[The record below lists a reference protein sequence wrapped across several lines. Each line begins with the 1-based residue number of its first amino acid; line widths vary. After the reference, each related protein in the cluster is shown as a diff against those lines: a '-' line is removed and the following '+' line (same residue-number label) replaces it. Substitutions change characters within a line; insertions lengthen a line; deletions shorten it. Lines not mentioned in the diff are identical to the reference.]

1 MIQFIFFNFIEYTFL
16 LRSLLP
22 FFFQHSFE
30 LANSVGLEMPS
41 YFKKSGHFFPINTP
55 SIIDKSFVFFQILTV
70 VIKKS
75 VHMLIIEFETEFGW
89 KEIIAN
95 KGHK

>member
-1 MIQFIFFNFIEYTFL
+1 MIQFVFFNLIEYTFL
-16 LRSLLP
+16 FWSLLS
-22 FFFQHSFE
+22 FFFQNSFE
-30 LANSVGLEMPS
+30 LANSVSLEVS
-41 YFKKSGHFFPINTP
+41 SNFKKSSHFFPVNTP
-55 SIIDKSFVFFQILTV
+55 SIIDKSFVFLQILTV

-75 VHMLIIEFETEFGW
+75 IHVLIIEFETELSW